1 MLSQDEEL
9 KILVKTYNNTKVRAG
24 EKITNTKKHT
34 AGLIAYVYD
43 KYKKEVEKVKRP
55 QNKEVKQQNMDRLM
69 KLFRSQASKLVTIFD
84 MQNLLVDAKDMIIR
98 KLEKAKGV
106 ASTFVRTS
114 KGYKVTKVEGF
125 VAIDQVGKAVK
136 LVDRL
141 EFSQN
146 NFNAA
151 KAWDK

>member
-1 MLSQDEEL
+1 MYEAPVKDLNFVIKNLINLEEL
-9 KILVKTYNNTKVRAG
+9 NKISDYQ
-24 EKITNTKKHT
+24 
-34 AGLIAYVYD
+34 D
-43 KYKKEVEKVKRP
+43 FS
-55 QNKEVKQQNMDRLM
+55 D
-69 KLFRSQASKLVTIFD
+69 D
-84 MQNLLVDAKDMIIR
+84 LVDAI
-98 KLEKAKGV
+98 LEEAGKIGSEVLDPCNLSGDHEGSKRLDDGEV
-106 ASTFVRTS
+106 KTP
-114 KGYKVTKVEGF
+114 KGYKATNVEGF